1 MLYSQKNK
9 GVAVPE
15 YEKEA
20 LNDLAGEKCIDI
32 EIHAETSET
41 VDSTHCAEVNS
52 PYDLTDIIT
61 DRRTV
66 SSLSSNE
73 KYEYLTKHYCP
84 SDEEFLF

>member
-20 LNDLAGEKCIDI
+20 LNDLPGEKCIDI
-32 EIHAETSET
+32 EIPPETSET
-41 VDSTHCAEVNS
+41 VNSKHCAEVNS
-52 PYDLTDIIT
+52 PYDLADIIT
-61 DRRTV
+61 DQRTV

-73 KYEYLTKHYCP
+73 KYGYLTIYYCP
-84 SDEEFLF
+84 SEEEFLF